1 MISGASNLA
10 NTVDSVFLLISSICV
25 GLLVIVTSVMVYF
38 VIRYNRKKNLTPSDI
53 ESNTPLEIIW
63 TVIPTILVLAMF
75 YYGFIGFKI
84 IRKVPKDAMVIKVT
98 GHMWAWQFEY
108 ENGKQSNILNLP
120 EEKPVKLEL
129 SSWDVIHSLYIP
141 AFRVKEDA
149 VPGKKNYLWFEPTKV
164 GTYNIFC
171 AEYCGQGHSSM
182 LARAVV
188 MPENDFNEW
197 MGSKSSNTKN
207 QIANKTRITKS
218 K

>member
-120 EEKPVKLEL
+120 EEKPVKL
-129 SSWDVIHSLYIP
+129 
-141 AFRVKEDA
+141 
-149 VPGKKNYLWFEPTKV
+149 
-164 GTYNIFC
+164 
-171 AEYCGQGHSSM
+171 
-182 LARAVV
+182 
-188 MPENDFNEW
+188 
-197 MGSKSSNTKN
+197 
-207 QIANKTRITKS
+207 
-218 K
+218 